1 MHMDSASKRKR
12 LLEAAA
18 AILAFTP
25 EKRLNIV
32 VLNKALFYLDLAS
45 LRDFG
50 SPISHNTFIALRQ
63 GPVVA
68 RYDKRLVD
76 ALIEEGI
83 ANQESLGDAKPI
95 VLSHQPNHLDF
106 IDSDSEQLV
115 KTIAHWC
122 SEKTSKE
129 VSDFAHQ
136 NPGWEIAYQE
146 GLATSQ
152 SPKPINLYIAM
163 QQIIGNDPWMDSSY
177 MINPDAIAAA
187 DRDEGM
193 PW

>member
-1 MHMDSASKRKR
+1 MNSDSKQKR

-18 AILAFTP
+18 AILDFTP

-50 SPISHNTFIALRQ
+50 SPISQNTFIALKQ

-68 RYDKRLVD
+68 KYPQRLVK
-76 ALIEEGI
+76 ALMEEGI
-83 ANQESLGDAKPI
+83 ANQASLGDAKPI
-95 VLSHQPNHLDF
+95 ILQKPPQNIDF
-106 IDSDSEQLV
+106 IDSDSKQLV
-115 KTIAHWC
+115 QEIALWF
-122 SEKTSKE
+122 SNKTSSE

-146 GLATSQ
+146 GLAISQ
-152 SPKPINLYIAM
+152 PAKPINLYIAM
-163 QQIIGNDPWMDSSY
+163 QQIIDHDPWMDASY
-177 MINPDAIAAA
+177 IVASEAIAAA
-187 DRDEGM
+187 DRDEGA